1 MLSCIY
7 GLRFSEDEK
16 CVCNNNY
23 KYWIRVVI
31 NNDSYVSLPWD
42 RFNSHPSMQELS
54 EWKDHIVKKFD
65 TDSHCVTVVTDE
77 GQTIL

>member
-1 MLSCIY
+1 M
-7 GLRFSEDEK
+7 SE
-16 CVCNNNY
+16 NNY

>member
-1 MLSCIY
+1 M
-7 GLRFSEDEK
+7 
-16 CVCNNNY
+16 CNNNY
-23 KYWIRVVI
+23 KYWIRGVI

-77 GQTIL
+77 GQTII

>member
-1 MLSCIY
+1 MC
-7 GLRFSEDEK
+7 E
-16 CVCNNNY
+16 NNY
-23 KYWIRVVI
+23 KYWVRVVI

>member
-1 MLSCIY
+1 M
-7 GLRFSEDEK
+7 SE
-16 CVCNNNY
+16 NNY

-77 GQTIL
+77 GQTII